1 MFPGCTPGSR
11 GQARRTRSP
20 QGHGPEAEVCIR
32 PSSGRTRGQ
41 KQRFRV
47 PGFGMKGGKADS
59 WQREKLANTM
69 ESPEEPGASM
79 DENYFV
85 NYTFKDR
92 SHSGRVAQGIMKL
105 CLEEELF
112 ADVTISVEGREF
124 QLHRLVL
131 SAQSCFFRSMFT
143 SNLKEAHNRVIVLQ
157 DVSESVFQLL
167 VDYIYH
173 GTVKLRAEELQ
184 EIYEVSDMYQLTSL
198 FEECSRFLARTVQVG
213 NCLQVMWLADRHSD
227 PELYTAAKHCAKA
240 HLAQLQSTEEFLHL
254 PHHLLTDIISDGVP
268 CSQNPTE
275 AIEAWINFNKE
286 EREAF
291 SESLRT
297 SLKEIGENVHIYL
310 IGKESSRTHSLAV
323 SLHCAEDDSIS
334 VSGQN
339 SLCHQITAACKHGG
353 DLYVVGG
360 SIPRRMWKCN
370 NATVDWEWCAPLPR
384 DRLQHTLVSVP
395 GKDAIYSLGG
405 KTLQDTLSNAVIYYR
420 VGDNVWTETT
430 QLEVAVSGAAGANLN
445 GVIYLLGGEENDLD
459 FFTKPSRLIQCFDTE
474 TDKCHVKPYVLPFAG
489 RMHAAV
495 HKDLVFI
502 VAEGDSL
509 VCYNPLL
516 DSFTRLCL
524 PEAWSS
530 APSLWKI
537 ASCNGS
543 IYVFRDRYKK
553 GDANT
558 YKLDPATSAVT
569 VTRGIKVLL
578 TNLQFVLA

>member
-1 MFPGCTPGSR
+1 M
-11 GQARRTRSP
+11 
-20 QGHGPEAEVCIR
+20 
-32 PSSGRTRGQ
+32 
-41 KQRFRV
+41 
-47 PGFGMKGGKADS
+47 
-59 WQREKLANTM
+59 
-69 ESPEEPGASM
+69 
-79 DENYFV
+79 
-85 NYTFKDR
+85 
-92 SHSGRVAQGIMKL
+92 
-105 CLEEELF
+105 
-112 ADVTISVEGREF
+112 
-124 QLHRLVL
+124 
-131 SAQSCFFRSMFT
+131 
-143 SNLKEAHNRVIVLQ
+143 
-157 DVSESVFQLL
+157 
-167 VDYIYH
+167 
-173 GTVKLRAEELQ
+173 
-184 EIYEVSDMYQLTSL
+184 
-198 FEECSRFLARTVQVG
+198 
-213 NCLQVMWLADRHSD
+213 
-227 PELYTAAKHCAKA
+227 
-240 HLAQLQSTEEFLHL
+240 
-254 PHHLLTDIISDGVP
+254 
-268 CSQNPTE
+268 
-275 AIEAWINFNKE
+275 
-286 EREAF
+286 
-291 SESLRT
+291 
-297 SLKEIGENVHIYL
+297 HIYL

-334 VSGQN
+334 VRGQN

-384 DRLQHTLVSVP
+384 DRLQHTMVSVP
-395 GKDAIYSLGG
+395 GRDAIYSLGG
-405 KTLQDTLSNAVIYYR
+405 KTLQDTLSNAVIYYQ
-420 VGDNVWTETT
+420 VDYNIWIETT

-445 GVIYLLGGEENDLD
+445 GIIYLLGGEENDLD

-474 TDKCHVKPYVLPFAG
+474 TDKCYMKPYVLPFAG

-524 PEAWSS
+524 PGAWTST
-530 APSLWKI
+530 PPLWKI

-558 YKLDPATSAVT
+558 YKLDPATSTIT

>member
-1 MFPGCTPGSR
+1 M
-11 GQARRTRSP
+11 
-20 QGHGPEAEVCIR
+20 
-32 PSSGRTRGQ
+32 
-41 KQRFRV
+41 
-47 PGFGMKGGKADS
+47 
-59 WQREKLANTM
+59 
-69 ESPEEPGASM
+69 
-79 DENYFV
+79 
-85 NYTFKDR
+85 
-92 SHSGRVAQGIMKL
+92 
-105 CLEEELF
+105 
-112 ADVTISVEGREF
+112 
-124 QLHRLVL
+124 
-131 SAQSCFFRSMFT
+131 
-143 SNLKEAHNRVIVLQ
+143 
-157 DVSESVFQLL
+157 
-167 VDYIYH
+167 
-173 GTVKLRAEELQ
+173 
-184 EIYEVSDMYQLTSL
+184 
-198 FEECSRFLARTVQVG
+198 
-213 NCLQVMWLADRHSD
+213 
-227 PELYTAAKHCAKA
+227 
-240 HLAQLQSTEEFLHL
+240 
-254 PHHLLTDIISDGVP
+254 
-268 CSQNPTE
+268 
-275 AIEAWINFNKE
+275 
-286 EREAF
+286 
-291 SESLRT
+291 
-297 SLKEIGENVHIYL
+297 KEIGENVHIYL

-445 GVIYLLGGEENDLD
+445 GIIYLLGGEENDLD

>member
-1 MFPGCTPGSR
+1 MDSSEETGGS
-11 GQARRTRSP
+11 S
-20 QGHGPEAEVCIR
+20 AE
-32 PSSGRTRGQ
+32 
-41 KQRFRV
+41 
-47 PGFGMKGGKADS
+47 
-59 WQREKLANTM
+59 
-69 ESPEEPGASM
+69 
-79 DENYFV
+79 ENYFV
-85 NYTFKDR
+85 NYTFTDR

-105 CLEEELF
+105 CLEDELF
-112 ADVTISVEGREF
+112 ADVTISVEGKEF

-143 SNLKEAHNRVIVLQ
+143 SNLKEAHNRVIELQ

-184 EIYEVSDMYQLTSL
+184 ETYEVADMYQLTAL
-198 FEECSRFLARTVQVG
+198 FEECSRFLARTVQ
-213 NCLQVMWLADRHSD
+213 LQ
-227 PELYTAAKHCAKA
+227 E
-240 HLAQLQSTEEFLHL
+240 TEEFLHL
-254 PHHLLTDIISDGVP
+254 PLRLLTDILTDGVP
-268 CSQNPTE
+268 CSQNPTV
-275 AIEAWINFNKE
+275 AIETWINFNKE
-286 EREAF
+286 ERAGF
-291 SESLRT
+291 SETLRS
-297 SLKEIGENVHIYL
+297 SLKVIGENVHIYL

-323 SLHCAEDDSIS
+323 SLHCADDDSIS

-339 SLCHQITAACKHGG
+339 SLCHQITAACKHGS

-370 NATVDWEWCAPLPR
+370 NATIDWEWCAPLPR

-395 GKDAIYSLGG
+395 SKDAIYSLGG

-420 VGDNVWTETT
+420 VRDNVWTETS
-430 QLEVAVSGAAGANLN
+430 QLEVAVSGAAGVNLN

-459 FFTKPSRLIQCFDTE
+459 FFTKPSRLIQCYDTNTE
-474 TDKCHVKPYVLPFAG
+474 KCHVKPYVLPFAG
-489 RMHAAV
+489 CMHAAV
-495 HKDLVFI
+495 HKDVVFI

-509 VCYNPLL
+509 LCYNPLL

-524 PEAWSS
+524 PDAWSS
-530 APSLWKI
+530 VPSLWKI

-558 YKLDPATSAVT
+558 FKLNPATSVVT
-569 VTRGIKVLL
+569 VTSGIKVLL

>member
-1 MFPGCTPGSR
+1 
-11 GQARRTRSP
+11 
-20 QGHGPEAEVCIR
+20 
-32 PSSGRTRGQ
+32 
-41 KQRFRV
+41 
-47 PGFGMKGGKADS
+47 MKGGAADCWRS
-59 WQREKLANTM
+59 DPCGTM
-69 ESPEEPGASM
+69 DSSEETGGSSAE
-79 DENYFV
+79 ENYFV
-85 NYTFKDR
+85 NYTFTDR

-105 CLEEELF
+105 CLEDELF
-112 ADVTISVEGREF
+112 ADVTISVEGKEF

-143 SNLKEAHNRVIVLQ
+143 SNLKEAHNRVIELQ

-184 EIYEVSDMYQLTSL
+184 ETYEVADMYQLTAL
-198 FEECSRFLARTVQVG
+198 FEECSRFLARTVQVR
-213 NCLQVMWLADRHSD
+213 NCLQVMWLADQHSD
-227 PELYTAAKHCAKA
+227 MELYTAAKHCAKS
-240 HLAQLQSTEEFLHL
+240 HLSQLQDTEEFLHL
-254 PHHLLTDIISDGVP
+254 PLRLLTDILTDGVP
-268 CSQNPTE
+268 CSQNPTA
-275 AIEAWINFNKE
+275 AIETWINFNKE
-286 EREAF
+286 ERTGF
-291 SESLRT
+291 SETLRS
-297 SLKEIGENVHIYL
+297 SLKVIGENVHIYL

-323 SLHCAEDDSIS
+323 SLHCADDDSIS

-339 SLCHQITAACKHGG
+339 SLCHQITAACKHGS

-370 NATVDWEWCAPLPR
+370 NATIDWEWCAPLPR

-395 GKDAIYSLGG
+395 SKDAIYSLGG

-420 VGDNVWTETT
+420 VRDNVWTETS
-430 QLEVAVSGAAGANLN
+430 QLEVAVSGAAGVNLN

-459 FFTKPSRLIQCFDTE
+459 FFTKPSRLIQCYDTNTE
-474 TDKCHVKPYVLPFAG
+474 KCHVKPYVLPFAG

-495 HKDLVFI
+495 HKDVVFI

-509 VCYNPLL
+509 LCYNPLL

-524 PEAWSS
+524 PDAWSS
-530 APSLWKI
+530 VPSLWKI

-558 YKLDPATSAVT
+558 FKLNPATSVVT
-569 VTRGIKVLL
+569 VTSGIKVLL

>member
-1 MFPGCTPGSR
+1 M
-11 GQARRTRSP
+11 P
-20 QGHGPEAEVCIR
+20 QPNLIL
-32 PSSGRTRGQ
+32 
-41 KQRFRV
+41 
-47 PGFGMKGGKADS
+47 ADS
-59 WQREKLANTM
+59 WQREKLATM

-131 SAQSCFFRSMFT
+131 SAQSFFFRSMFT

-157 DVSESVFQLL
+157 DV
-167 VDYIYH
+167 
-173 GTVKLRAEELQ
+173 
-184 EIYEVSDMYQLTSL
+184 M
-198 FEECSRFLARTVQVG
+198 QVG

-227 PELYTAAKHCAKA
+227 PELYTAAKHCAKT
-240 HLAQLQSTEEFLHL
+240 HLAQLQGTEEFLHL

-291 SESLRT
+291 AESLRT

-310 IGKESSRTHSLAV
+310 IGKESFRTHSLAV

-430 QLEVAVSGAAGANLN
+430 QLEVAVSGAAGVNLN
-445 GVIYLLGGEENDLD
+445 GIIYLLGGEENDLD

-502 VAEGDSL
+502 VAEGDSV

-558 YKLDPATSAVT
+558 YKLDPATSTVT

>member
-1 MFPGCTPGSR
+1 
-11 GQARRTRSP
+11 
-20 QGHGPEAEVCIR
+20 
-32 PSSGRTRGQ
+32 
-41 KQRFRV
+41 
-47 PGFGMKGGKADS
+47 MKGRAADCWRS
-59 WQREKLANTM
+59 DLGSNM
-69 ESPEEPGASM
+69 DSSEETGGSSTE
-79 DENYFV
+79 ENYFV
-85 NYTFKDR
+85 NYTFTDR

-105 CLEEELF
+105 CLEDELF
-112 ADVTISVEGREF
+112 ADVTISVEGKEF

-143 SNLKEAHNRVIVLQ
+143 SNLKEAHNRVIELQ
-157 DVSESVFQLL
+157 DVSERVFQLL

-184 EIYEVSDMYQLTSL
+184 ETYEVADMYQLTAL
-198 FEECSRFLARTVQVG
+198 FEECSRFLARTVQVR
-213 NCLQVMWLADRHSD
+213 NCLQVMWLADQHSD
-227 PELYTAAKHCAKA
+227 MELYTAAKHCAKS
-240 HLAQLQSTEEFLHL
+240 HLSQLQDTEEFLHL
-254 PHHLLTDIISDGVP
+254 PLRLLTDILTDGVP
-268 CSQNPTE
+268 CSQNPTV
-275 AIEAWINFNKE
+275 AIETWINFNKE
-286 EREAF
+286 ERAGF
-291 SESLRT
+291 SEMLRS

-323 SLHCAEDDSIS
+323 SLHCADDDSIS

-339 SLCHQITAACKHGG
+339 SLCHQITAACKHGS

-370 NATVDWEWCAPLPR
+370 NATIDWEWCAPLPR

-395 GKDAIYSLGG
+395 SKDAIYSLGG

-420 VGDNVWTETT
+420 VRDNVWTETS

-445 GVIYLLGGEENDLD
+445 GIIYLLGGEENDLD
-459 FFTKPSRLIQCFDTE
+459 FFTKPSRLIQCYDTNTE
-474 TDKCHVKPYVLPFAG
+474 KCHVKPYVLPFAG
-489 RMHAAV
+489 HMHAAV

-509 VCYNPLL
+509 LCYNPLL

-524 PEAWSS
+524 PDAWSS
-530 APSLWKI
+530 VPSLWKI

-558 YKLDPATSAVT
+558 FKLNPATSVVT
-569 VTRGIKVLL
+569 VTSGIKVLL

>member
-1 MFPGCTPGSR
+1 MVWQELER
-11 GQARRTRSP
+11 RRARTLKNW
-20 QGHGPEAEVCIR
+20 
-32 PSSGRTRGQ
+32 T
-41 KQRFRV
+41 
-47 PGFGMKGGKADS
+47 DN
-59 WQREKLANTM
+59 WQREKLATM

-173 GTVKLRAEELQ
+173 GTVKLRADELQ

-240 HLAQLQSTEEFLHL
+240 HLAQLQGTEEFLHL

-291 SESLRT
+291 AESLRT

-445 GVIYLLGGEENDLD
+445 GIIYLLGGEENDLD

-509 VCYNPLL
+509 LCYNPLL

-558 YKLDPATSAVT
+558 YKLDPATSTVT